1 MVKKLLSVFGFVFQQ
16 DRSFAL
22 RIHTLVIGLCAIFS
36 SANAQTTLFAD
47 LNKTGARGPGGVIE
61 QLVYANG
68 LLFFTDDNR
77 RRLWRSDG
85 TAEGTYQL
93 AGDGAGGVFMGSM
106 DGLFSCGDRMY
117 FTALG
122 ELWVSYGVDVKM
134 IDLSASGYSLPSN
147 FANVNGV
154 LFFNAT
160 NNVSG
165 AELWKAWGGQND
177 VAMVADILRGTGG
190 SNPMELEN
198 VNGICYFTA
207 NDGTNG
213 YELWKS
219 NGTAAG
225 TVMVKDVRPGLK
237 LSSTPRQITNVNGT
251 VFFSAYDAVNG
262 RELWKTDGTAA
273 GTAFV
278 KDIRAGTAESV
289 PDNLTAVGSTL
300 YFAAN
305 NETNGRELWKSD
317 GTAAGT
323 VLVKDITPGSASNTG
338 GGYTHLSYF
347 TVYNGTLY
355 FMAYT
360 DRPRLWKTDGTATG
374 TIPVTPLDRHFVG
387 INPNLTVFNGLLYY
401 VTNDNFDPDRGY
413 MQMWKTNGD
422 PANHT
427 EVRSGLGLWQNYDM
441 ELTAGDD
448 KIYFTIWASGT
459 SEEEVWFTDG
469 TSQGTQKIEGGGN
482 TGSGSPTNM
491 TTMFGSVYFAATNGS
506 QYGLFKTD
514 GTTQG
519 TRLLEP
525 IPGKLKY
532 FYASHNLL
540 YFIQVH
546 PQAPTCVLW
555 RSDGTTEG
563 TWSLADLNSPDAVID
578 YETLSSG
585 LVFFRVRNTL
595 WRTDGTDGGTY
606 PLRSFS
612 SDIGWIA
619 SAGEELLLAANDGVR
634 GLELWRSNGTA
645 AGTVLQR
652 DINPAGNSSLLMDS
666 RADSQ
671 VAQEAA
677 VTLDN
682 VVYFL
687 ANAGGDPNYE
697 LWRSDGTGGT
707 GTRMLKNDETGK
719 PFTPI
724 NSLRVANNRVFLFT
738 YEGMQGD
745 TYNEKRTLWSSDGTT
760 TGTIPIYP
768 FIHDISTGEMLVH
781 VFPGGGQHFYFATTV
796 YLDPAYL
803 YASDGTAAGTT
814 KVADLGT
821 FESAGPLHAAFD
833 GQKAYLASG
842 HMYDKFLVR
851 SDGTACGTDHV
862 QVYTDYHT
870 VDLYDF
876 WLAVL
881 DHKLYLNSY
890 TDQHGDELYRY
901 EDNSYSPC
909 SASTMMVQAV
919 EAAPEEETTM
929 TVTAHPNPSERFFT
943 VSMPDAEG
951 GNFSLEVTGMDGIVI
966 ERRENLDSKSTYEL
980 GEGWQPGIYIL
991 KVRTGDSVLTERLV
1005 KRR

>member
-1 MVKKLLSVFGFVFQQ
+1 MIKTVPSVFGFVFHYN
-16 DRSFAL
+16 RSFAL
-22 RIHTLVIGLCAIFS
+22 RIHSLVMLLCVILS

-47 LNKTGARGPGGVIE
+47 LNQTGSTGPEGGIE

-68 LLFFTDDNR
+68 LLFFTDHNHL
-77 RRLWRSDG
+77 RLWRSDG
-85 TAEGTYQL
+85 TAEGTYQI
-93 AGDGAGGVFMGSM
+93 AGGWQDGIYIGSM
-106 DGLFSCGDRMY
+106 DYLISCGDRIY
-117 FTALG
+117 FTAAN
-122 ELWVSYGVDVKM
+122 ELWVSYGEDIKM
-134 IDLSASGYSLPSN
+134 MDLNPSGYSSPTN

-154 LFFNAT
+154 LYFNAT
-160 NNVSG
+160 NGVSG

-177 VAMVADILRGTGG
+177 VGMVADILRGSGG
-190 SNPMELEN
+190 SNPMEMKN
-198 VNGICYFTA
+198 VNGMCYFTA

-219 NGTAAG
+219 DGTAAG
-225 TVMVKDVRPGLK
+225 TIMVKDVRTGSK

-251 VFFSAYDAVNG
+251 VFFTAYDAING
-262 RELWKTDGTAA
+262 RELWKTNGTAA
-273 GTAFV
+273 GTVLV
-278 KDIRAGTAESV
+278 KDIRAGSAESV

-300 YFAAN
+300 YFGAN
-305 NETNGRELWKSD
+305 NGTNGRELWKSD

-323 VLVKDITPGSASNTG
+323 VLLKDITPGSASNTG
-338 GGYTHLSYF
+338 GGYGHLSYF
-347 TVYNGTLY
+347 TVYNGTLF

-360 DRPRLWKTDGTATG
+360 DRPRMWKTDGTSAG
-374 TIPVTPLDRHFVG
+374 TIPVTPLNTHFVG
-387 INPNLTVFNGLLYY
+387 INPNLTVFNGMLYY
-401 VTNDNFDPDRGY
+401 VTNDNVEPNLGT

-422 PANHT
+422 PSNHT
-427 EVRSGLGLWQNYDM
+427 EVRSGLGIWQNYDM
-441 ELTAGDD
+441 DLTAGDD

-459 SEEEVWFTDG
+459 SDEEVWFTDG
-469 TSQGTQKIEGGGN
+469 TSAGTQKIGGGGN
-482 TGSGSPTNM
+482 TGSGFPANM
-491 TTMFGSVYFAATNGS
+491 TTMFGAVYFAATNGS

-519 TRLLEP
+519 TRLVEP
-525 IPGKLKY
+525 IPGTLKY
-532 FYASHNLL
+532 FYTSHNLL

-546 PQAPTCVLW
+546 PHVATCVLW
-555 RSDGTTEG
+555 RSDGTAEG
-563 TWSLADLNSPDAVID
+563 TWSLADLAAPDAVID

-585 LVFFRVRNTL
+585 LVFFRFRNSL
-595 WRTDGTDGGTY
+595 WRTDGTDAGTY
-606 PLRSFS
+606 KLRSFS

-619 SAGEELLLAANDGVR
+619 SSGEELLLAANDGVR
-634 GLELWRSNGTA
+634 GLELWRSNGTV

-652 DINPAGNSSLLMDS
+652 DINPQGNSSLIPDS
-666 RADSQ
+666 RDGSQ
-671 VAQEAA
+671 VTQEAA
-677 VTLDN
+677 VTLNN

-707 GTRMLKNDETGK
+707 GTRMIKNDETGK
-719 PFTPI
+719 PFTAL

-760 TGTIPIYP
+760 AGTIPIYP

-796 YLDPAYL
+796 YMEPAYL
-803 YASDGTAAGTT
+803 YASDGTAEGTT
-814 KVADLGT
+814 KVRDLGS

-842 HMYDKFLVR
+842 HMYDKFVVR
-851 SDGTACGTDHV
+851 SDGTACGTDYV

-890 TDQHGDELYRY
+890 TDQYGDELYRY
-901 EDNSYSPC
+901 EDNSYTPC
-909 SASTMMVQAV
+909 ASATMMVQSV

-929 TVTAHPNPSERFFT
+929 TVQAHPNPSERFFT
-943 VSMPDAEG
+943 VSMADAEEET
-951 GNFSLEVTGMDGIVI
+951 FSMEVTGMDGVVI
-966 ERRENLDSKSTYEL
+966 ERRDNLGSKSTYEL
-980 GEGWQPGIYIL
+980 GEQWKPGIYIL
-991 KVRTGDSVLTERLV
+991 KIRTGDSVLTKRLI
-1005 KRR
+1005 KKN

>member
-1 MVKKLLSVFGFVFQQ
+1 
-16 DRSFAL
+16 
-22 RIHTLVIGLCAIFS
+22 
-36 SANAQTTLFAD
+36 
-47 LNKTGARGPGGVIE
+47 
-61 QLVYANG
+61 
-68 LLFFTDDNR
+68 
-77 RRLWRSDG
+77 
-85 TAEGTYQL
+85 
-93 AGDGAGGVFMGSM
+93 
-106 DGLFSCGDRMY
+106 
-117 FTALG
+117 
-122 ELWVSYGVDVKM
+122 
-134 IDLSASGYSLPSN
+134 
-147 FANVNGV
+147 
-154 LFFNAT
+154 
-160 NNVSG
+160 
-165 AELWKAWGGQND
+165 
-177 VAMVADILRGTGG
+177 
-190 SNPMELEN
+190 
-198 VNGICYFTA
+198 
-207 NDGTNG
+207 
-213 YELWKS
+213 
-219 NGTAAG
+219 
-225 TVMVKDVRPGLK
+225 LK

-273 GTAFV
+273 GTVFV

-300 YFAAN
+300 YFGAN
-305 NETNGRELWKSD
+305 NGTNGRELWKSD

-401 VTNDNFDPDRGY
+401 VTNDNIDPDRGY

-491 TTMFGSVYFAATNGS
+491 TTMFGSVYFASTNGS

-525 IPGKLKY
+525 IPGELKY

-671 VAQEAA
+671 VTQEAA

-719 PFTPI
+719 PFTPV

-760 TGTIPIYP
+760 AGTIPIYP

-796 YLDPAYL
+796 YLEPAYL

-842 HMYDKFLVR
+842 HMYDKFVVR

-890 TDQHGDELYRY
+890 TDQYGDELYRY
-901 EDNSYSPC
+901 EDNTYTPC
-909 SASTMMVQAV
+909 PASTMMVQAV
-919 EAAPEEETTM
+919 EAAPEKETTM
-929 TVTAHPNPSERFFT
+929 TVNAHPNPSERFFT
-943 VSMPDAEG
+943 VSVPDAEG
-951 GNFSLEVTGMDGIVI
+951 GNFSMEVTGMDGIVI

-991 KVRTGDSVLTERLV
+991 KVRTGDSVLMERLV